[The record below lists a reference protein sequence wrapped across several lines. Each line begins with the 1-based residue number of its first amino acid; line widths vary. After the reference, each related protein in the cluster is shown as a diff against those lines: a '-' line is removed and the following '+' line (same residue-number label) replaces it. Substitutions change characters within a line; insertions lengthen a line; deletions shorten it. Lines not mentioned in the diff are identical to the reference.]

1 MPMKYKRSNWSKS
14 RLKTFG
20 TTQHF
25 YMHQLD
31 NAQLWKEFDSCNEKK
46 YKNKMRTELYK
57 RGFKLEDFCRTWMIS
72 VC

>member
-14 RLKTFG
+14 RLKKG

-46 YKNKMRTELYK
+46 YKSKMRTELYK
-57 RGFKLEDFCRTWMIS
+57 RGFKLEDFAERG
-72 VC
+72 

>member
-1 MPMKYKRSNWSKS
+1 MPIKYKRSNVAKS
-14 RLKTFG
+14 RLKKTN
-20 TTQHF
+20 TQHF

-57 RGFKLEDFCRTWMIS
+57 RGFKLEDFAERG
-72 VC
+72 